1 MSFETIQAL
10 LDRQQEALSRS
21 WPGVGVDVASLRM
34 RLQRQWGDSA
44 LATELASLHL
54 VDLALADAAARGDQR
69 ALEVLEHSL
78 IARVPDAARR
88 YDSSDEFAQTLQQ
101 NVRIALLVG
110 EKNGPRIDS
119 YTGRGPLLHWVLVVA
134 TRLAI
139 DLKRREAKEDGED
152 DLLDL
157 MDWGDPLAKRES
169 RALLKTWIQEGLSL
183 LDAQERA
190 VLQLYFVEEVP
201 SQTIAIMFGVHR
213 ATVARWLEHAR
224 DQLRSHVRRRALAT
238 PGMGADAL
246 NSLLR
251 AADGYVSLSLS
262 LLRS

>member
-1 MSFETIQAL
+1 
-10 LDRQQEALSRS
+10 
-21 WPGVGVDVASLRM
+21 
-34 RLQRQWGDSA
+34 
-44 LATELASLHL
+44 LASLHL